1 MSARPVIN
9 DAQGSPNV
17 NVNAQKTSLAVI
29 VAPALA
35 GHSLTV
41 WGDNCVWDNTSS
53 GPVPYESV
61 IYSGV
66 AGTGF

>member
-1 MSARPVIN
+1 MSARPTFL
-9 DAQGSPNV
+9 DAQGSVNV

-29 VAPALA
+29 VDPNLS

-41 WGDNCVWDNTSS
+41 WGDNCVWDNTAS